1 MRNEHLIRLVSL
13 GILLLFWSILSGVI
27 ADPQVL
33 PSPLVVGQKMAE
45 LWATGDLQ
53 LHLIDT
59 SVRIIWAFSL
69 AMILGGILGYL
80 MGRYP
85 LLNAWLDPWLIVFL
99 NLPALVLIV
108 LCYLWIGLNETAAIL
123 AVTLN
128 KLPLVMTLIREGS
141 RNASSELRDLAKVF
155 KLSQLDKFRHIIL
168 PELLPH
174 VVAAARTG
182 LSVIWKI
189 VLVVEFLGRSTG
201 IGRQIHTQFSLFNIT
216 GVLAYALSFVAL
228 ILLIEFLIMQPLE
241 RYATR
246 WRQHD

>member
-13 GILLLFWSILSGVI
+13 GIFLLFWAGLAVFM

-33 PSPLVVGQKMAE
+33 PSPVVVAQKMAE
-45 LWATGDLQ
+45 LWASGDLQ

-59 SVRIIWAFSL
+59 SIRIIWAFAL
-69 AMILGGILGYL
+69 AMTLGGSLGYL

-85 LLNAWLDPWLIVFL
+85 LLNAWLDPWLIIFL

-108 LCYLWIGLNETAAIL
+108 LCYLWIGLNEVAAIL

-128 KLPLVMTLIREGS
+128 KLPLVMTLIREGA
-141 RNASSELRDLAKVF
+141 RNASSELRDLAFVF
-155 KLSQLDKFRHIIL
+155 KLSPLHKFRHIIF

-201 IGRQIHTQFSLFNIT
+201 IGRQIHTQFSIFNVT
-216 GVLAYALSFVAL
+216 GVLAYALSFVVF
-228 ILLIEFLIMQPLE
+228 ILFIEFFIMQPLE

-246 WRQHD
+246 WRQDA

>member
-1 MRNEHLIRLVSL
+1 MIM
-13 GILLLFWSILSGVI
+13 

-33 PSPLVVGQKMAE
+33 PSPMVVAHKMSE
-45 LWATGDLQ
+45 LWASGDLQ
-53 LHLIDT
+53 LHLFDT
-59 SVRIIWAFSL
+59 SVRIVWAFSL
-69 AMILGGILGYL
+69 AMILGGLLGYF

-128 KLPLVMTLIREGS
+128 KLPLVMTMIREGA
-141 RNASSELRDLAKVF
+141 RNASSELRDLAQVF
-155 KLSQLDKFRHIIL
+155 KLSPLHKFRHIIF

-174 VVAAARTG
+174 IVTAARTG
-182 LSVIWKI
+182 LSMIWKI

-201 IGRQIHTQFSLFNIT
+201 IGRQIHTQFSIFNIT
-216 GVLAYALSFVAL
+216 GVLAYALSFVAF
-228 ILLIEFLIMQPLE
+228 ILLIEFFIMQPLE

-246 WRQHD
+246 WRQDD

>member
-1 MRNEHLIRLVSL
+1 MIM
-13 GILLLFWSILSGVI
+13 

-33 PSPLVVGQKMAE
+33 PSPLVVAQKMAA
-45 LWATGDLQ
+45 LWSTGDLQ

-59 SVRIIWAFSL
+59 TIRIAWAFSL
-69 AMILGGILGYL
+69 AMTLGGIIGYM

-128 KLPLVMTLIREGS
+128 KLPLVMTLIREGARS
-141 RNASSELRDLAKVF
+141 ASSELRDLAQVF
-155 KLSQLDKFRHIIL
+155 KLSPMDKFRHIIL

-174 VVAAARTG
+174 LVASARAG

-201 IGRQIHTQFSLFNIT
+201 IGRQIHTQFSIFNIT
-216 GVLAYALSFVAL
+216 GVLAYSLSFVVF

-246 WRQHD
+246 WRQNA